1 MLGLIKKDLLIVK
14 SNLKS
19 LIIIFIAFIFM
30 SLKGDFEISF
40 FIPFMCI
47 MVFVSTFSY
56 DDFNNWNPYAITFP
70 CGRKNIVKSKYI
82 ASISLVTVSAIIGLI
97 LSFIVKRT
105 INVESIIPS
114 LIGSLFSISIIISIM
129 YPLNFK
135 YGSEKGRIILFAS
148 IILLSLI
155 ATSIYHF
162 VNLDDLQGVFDFIE
176 NVGIVI
182 IPILS
187 VIFIVISYYVSKA
200 IYLKKEF

>member
-14 SNLKS
+14 SNLKV
-19 LIIIFIAFIFM
+19 LIIIFIAFAFM
-30 SLKGDFEISF
+30 GFKGDFETSF

-70 CGRKNIVKSKYI
+70 SGRKNIVKSKYI
-82 ASISLVTVSAIIGLI
+82 ASLLLVLVSAIIGLI
-97 LSFIVKRT
+97 ISFAVKGT
-105 INVESIIPS
+105 IDVESIVPS
-114 LIGSLFSISIIISIM
+114 LIGSLFSISVIMSVM
-129 YPLNFK
+129 YPLIFK
-135 YGSEKGRIILFAS
+135 YGSEKGRIILFTS
-148 IILLSLI
+148 IIIFSLV

-162 VNLDDLQGVFDFIE
+162 VNLDNLQGVFNFIE

-187 VIFIVISYYVSKA
+187 AVFLVISYYISKA

>member
-162 VNLDDLQGVFDFIE
+162 VNLDDLQVVFDFIE

-187 VIFIVISYYVSKA
+187 VIFLVISYYVSKA

>member
-70 CGRKNIVKSKYI
+70 CGRRNIVKSKYI

-135 YGSEKGRIILFAS
+135 YGSEKGRIILFTS

-187 VIFIVISYYVSKA
+187 VIFLVISYYVSKA